1 MCSVAV
7 VKDHNKWS
15 VTEHQRNSKTRTSME
30 TIFWTQY
37 TPLIDTYSTWVK
49 SWTELIFLMAISS
62 LWELSIIYLC
72 GFESS
77 FFWGGGGQSQKCVG
91 FIYWKLIKIWSGQQN
106 TFFLCDTYMSKAK
119 IGTDMWFSLYS
130 SIFKSRNILVQLFC
144 LDTKSKLQRHQTRDI
159 STNFIL
165 TTGIPR
171 LVWFQLV
178 RFSI

>member
-1 MCSVAV
+1 MIFRKNAGLCSVAV

-77 FFWGGGGQSQKCVG
+77 FFFWGGGGAKDKDVSDLSIENWLKFDQDSKIHFFCV
-91 FIYWKLIKIWSGQQN
+91 IPI
-106 TFFLCDTYMSKAK
+106 
-119 IGTDMWFSLYS
+119 
-130 SIFKSRNILVQLFC
+130 C
-144 LDTKSKLQRHQTRDI
+144 LRPK
-159 STNFIL
+159 
-165 TTGIPR
+165 
-171 LVWFQLV
+171 
-178 RFSI
+178 